1 MEKFKKFIITAS
13 DYLFYILI
21 LMTIMWGMLLTMALT
36 IEIPTIGI
44 TFLLL
49 SIFILIGKEK
59 HGKEK

>member
-36 IEIPTIGI
+36 IEIPTIGAV
-44 TFLLL
+44 LLL
-49 SIFILIGKEK
+49 FSVLILIRKEK